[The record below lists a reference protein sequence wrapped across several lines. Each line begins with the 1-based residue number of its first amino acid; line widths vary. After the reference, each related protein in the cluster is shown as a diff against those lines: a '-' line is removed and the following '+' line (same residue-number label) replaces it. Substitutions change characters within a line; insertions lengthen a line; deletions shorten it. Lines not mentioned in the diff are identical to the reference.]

1 MQAASMTKKR
11 RTKGLA
17 CMTGLILLV
26 TSFASLYTPFP
37 KERLDPAPV
46 ISLSILDRSGVL
58 LREVLSDEGGRC
70 RWVKLDEIS
79 PHLLQA
85 TVAAEDKH
93 FFVHPGVDF
102 PAVIRAVGQN
112 IWHGR
117 IVSGASTIPQQLVRN
132 IYHHRRSL
140 FNKILEAW
148 LAIRLDRTL
157 SKEDILVQ
165 YLNRICYG
173 NQAYGIEAAAR
184 LYFDK
189 PTNDLSLAE
198 AAFLAGLPRS
208 PSKLNPYRSFRKAK
222 NRQEDIL
229 NQMFVLGFVDQTQR
243 QRAVEEPLNI
253 ISEKIKFRAP
263 HFCDFILNQVLHHE
277 RQKLSQIQTT
287 LDYFLQEQVEILV
300 KNHISRLADR
310 GITNAAVIV
319 MDNPTGDILSMVG
332 SRDFFDTQNNG
343 QVNGALSLRQPGSTL
358 KPFTYG
364 LALER
369 GMTAAEI
376 LEDRDIQFPTPEGS
390 YRPRNYDKRFHGPV
404 RLRQA
409 LACSYNVPAV
419 SVLQTLG
426 PDLLYQRL
434 KTVGFESLDKSPS
447 HYGVGLTLGNGEVTL
462 LELVNAYAALARGGV
477 SKEERSIVQLLDTE
491 KNDVTA
497 PEDRK
502 TGRVFSP
509 QVSYILT
516 HILSDKDARVPAF
529 GYLSPLNLP
538 FDCAVKT
545 GTTREFKDNWTV
557 GFTPRHTVGV
567 WVGNFDGAPM
577 HNISGITGCGPLFKD
592 ITLLLEEK
600 KPQEKFRKA
609 EGLVKKTICPVSGK
623 LASENCP
630 GVIEDLFLA
639 GTEPRIHCQVHHNH
653 RRSFTQLEAPPEI
666 PVASQARFKI
676 LYPTNGDIFKIDPV
690 LRQEFQ
696 TIKFEACVPQKTGIA
711 VVEWRI
717 NGRRVGEA
725 SPPFSFFWH
734 LKPGYYTIEAHGTA
748 GGKIIQ
754 TQPVRIQVLS

>member
-1 MQAASMTKKR
+1 MTLKR

-17 CMTGLILLV
+17 CMTGLVLLV
-26 TSFASLYTPFP
+26 TSFASLYAPFP

-58 LREVLSDEGGRC
+58 LREILSDEGGRC
-70 RWVKLDEIS
+70 RWVSLDEIS

-132 IYHHRRSL
+132 IYHHRRSF

-229 NQMFVLGFVDQTQR
+229 NQMFVLGFVDQSQR

-253 ISEKIKFRAP
+253 ISEKIKFRSP

-277 RQKLSQIQTT
+277 RQKLSRIQTT
-287 LDYFLQEQVEILV
+287 LDYFLQEHVEILV
-300 KNHISRLADR
+300 KNHIARLSDR

-502 TGRVFSP
+502 TDRVFSP

-592 ITLLLEEK
+592 IMLLLEEK

-623 LASENCP
+623 LASTNCP

-639 GTEPRIHCQVHHNH
+639 GTEPRTHCQIHHNH
-653 RRSFTQLEAPPEI
+653 RRSLIQLKVPPEI

-696 TIKFEACVPQKTGIA
+696 TIKFEACVPQKTEMA
-711 VVEWRI
+711 VVEWRV
-717 NGRRVGEA
+717 NGRRVGES

-734 LKPGYYTIEAHGTA
+734 LKPGYYTIEAHGTDR
-748 GGKIIQ
+748 GKIIQ